1 MTRTL
6 GASLIVAMVVG
17 CLMLSGMSAVAQGGP
32 VIRGV
37 ETHWSPTSVRVARG
51 TTVRWR
57 GVTQLHNVTAYGGN
71 WSFSRPLPAGS
82 VVRLRF
88 RVAGTFLFRC
98 TLHSTLTNGTCSGMC
113 GRVVVRP

>member
-1 MTRTL
+1 M
-6 GASLIVAMVVG
+6 GASLIVAMIVG
-17 CLMLSGMSAVAQGGP
+17 CSLVTGTDALAQRAP

-37 ETHWSPTSVRVARG
+37 ETHWTPTSVRVAAG
-51 TTVRWR
+51 TIVRWR
-57 GVTQLHNVTAYGGN
+57 GVSQLHNVTAYGGN
-71 WSFSRPLPAGS
+71 WAFSRPLPAGS

-98 TLHSTLTNGTCSGMC
+98 TLHSTLTNGTCFGMC